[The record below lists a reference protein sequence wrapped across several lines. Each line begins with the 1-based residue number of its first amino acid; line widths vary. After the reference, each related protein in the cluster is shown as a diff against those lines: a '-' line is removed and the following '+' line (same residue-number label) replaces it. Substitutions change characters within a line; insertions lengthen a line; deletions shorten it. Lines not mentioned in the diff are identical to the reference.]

1 MEAAYTNPAPI
12 SDFFSPAQEAF
23 DRMTQHL
30 ESTAALAMSHQELE
44 AYVVAEGR
52 EVQRRLLQAHLDLRS
67 AAERPVQAIG
77 ADGVERHQRRRNY
90 RGLMSLVGELQ
101 VHRLVYQ
108 VVGAPFLC
116 PQDASLNLPEDS
128 FSLGVRRRVAEDVA
142 CGSFDEVVE
151 RLGATT
157 GAEIAKRQVEQLA
170 QRAATDFDAF
180 YATRPRND
188 NDIADEKELL
198 LVLSFDGAGIVMRT
212 EDLRPAT
219 RRAAEQKER
228 DPHWPP
234 KRLPKGEKR
243 NRKRMAQVAAV
254 YGIAPFRREPEDIVR
269 ELRPERDTTPNKP
282 RPKPV
287 HKRVWASVE
296 LDPGQVIDNAFEE
309 ALRRDPERT
318 RRWVVLVDGN
328 ETQLELVYRAA
339 AKAKVEITVVLDVI
353 HVLEYL
359 WKASYCFHKDG
370 TQEAEQW
377 VQKRLLMLLEG
388 TSASDVAAGM
398 MRSATRQ
405 NLDKR
410 EAVDTCAAYL
420 CKYRDLLH
428 YKDALMAGLPIATGV
443 IEGACRYLVR
453 DRMDRTGARWSLQGA
468 EAVLKLRALR
478 TSDDWDAYWQFHCRA
493 EYLRNHASRYQG
505 GAVPSPL
512 PSPKSYGHL
521 RRVK

>member
-1 MEAAYTNPAPI
+1 VEAAYNTPAAPAEL
-12 SDFFSPAQEAF
+12 FSSAREAF
-23 DRMTQHL
+23 DGMIHHL
-30 ESTAALAMSHQELE
+30 ESSAALAMNHAELE

-67 AAERPVQAIG
+67 AAERPVRAVG
-77 ADGVERHQRRRNY
+77 DDGIERTERRRSY

-108 VVGAPFLC
+108 AVGAPFLC
-116 PQDASLNLPEDS
+116 PQDAALNLPGDS

-142 CGSFDEVVE
+142 VGSFDEVVE
-151 RLGATT
+151 RIGATT
-157 GAEIAKRQVEQLA
+157 GAQIAKRQVEQIA
-170 QRAATDFDAF
+170 RRAAADFDAF
-180 YATRPRND
+180 YATRPMND
-188 NDIADEKELL
+188 TADEQELL
-198 LVLSFDGAGIVMRT
+198 LVLTFDGAGVVMRT

-219 RRAAEQKER
+219 RKAAEKKESEGR
-228 DPHWPP
+228 WPP
-234 KRLPKGEKR
+234 KRLSKGEKR

-254 YGIAPFRREPEDIVR
+254 YGIAPIPRKPEDILR
-269 ELRPERDTTPNKP
+269 DLRPLQDTTPSKP

-287 HKRVWASVE
+287 NKRAWASVE
-296 LDPGQVIDNAFEE
+296 TDPVQVIDNAFQE
-309 ALRRDPERT
+309 ALRRDPDRR

-370 TQEAEQW
+370 TQEAEEW
-377 VQKRLLMLLEG
+377 VHKRLLMLLSG
-388 TSASDVAAGM
+388 TSPSDVAAGM
-398 MRSATRQ
+398 TRSATLQ
-405 NLDKR
+405 QLDKR
-410 EAVDTCAAYL
+410 EAVDACAAYL

-428 YKDALMAGLPIATGV
+428 YDEALMAGLPIATGV

-453 DRMDRTGARWSLQGA
+453 DRMDRTGARWSLHGA

-478 TSDDWDAYWQFHCRA
+478 TSGDWDAYWQFHCRA
-493 EYLRNHASRYQG
+493 EHQRNHALRYLRG
-505 GAVPSPL
+505 SVPSPH
-512 PSPKSYGHL
+512 PSPKPSGHL